1 MTAAAFRAAYADF
14 KLVKTRG
21 QIQIIFE
28 APVEQANDVL
38 AALGGMPTPG
48 QERWFGI
55 ARLAQTKEV
64 QQQQATTR
72 PTEPRSPPA
81 GARKS
86 PSQMAG
92 ILCED
97 ARFRTYLRENDMLG
111 KDNTAEAAAVA
122 VRLICGVRS
131 RSEFD
136 KDKDAAARWE
146 ALYGRYRAWVTVAA

>member
-1 MTAAAFRAAYADF
+1 MTAAAFRAAYADW
-14 KLVKTRG
+14 KLIKTR
-21 QIQIIFE
+21 QCVQVVFE
-28 APVEQANDVL
+28 IPLSDSD
-38 AALGGMPTPG
+38 AAYASLGGMPDPAK
-48 QERWFGI
+48 ERWFGI

-64 QQQQATTR
+64 SNQAATTH

-97 ARFRTYLRENDMLG
+97 ARFRTYLRENDMLS
-111 KDNTAEAAAVA
+111 DNTAEAAAVA

-136 KDKDAAARWE
+136 KDADAAARWE
-146 ALYGRYRAWVTVAA
+146 SLYGRYRAWVMVAA